1 LDFRSDMAKRH
12 SLYSAK
18 NRKGAV
24 VFGPTVY
31 DVPLL
36 PFEKQLIETIGIT
49 EEEYQLFTS
58 EVRRRGCVRPAEYD
72 HIPDIQAVLTAVP
85 TLVIPAL
92 TTTAAKS
99 ATTIILTNVAIGL
112 TLTGIAYLLTPK
124 PKMPSA
130 PKSGRLDLDSIT
142 GTSRFTPTRGFETLN
157 ELADYSS
164 PIPIIF
170 GLYDERKK
178 VGGMLVE
185 PRLVWSRMF
194 SHGTQQQAKLLFVVG
209 EQGVRDASPNSGI
222 AKPDLEGIFLG
233 NNALDV
239 IYENLFAFYWKRE
252 YKTGENGLIYGKPH
266 LLAGT
271 RLDDGAS
278 GDPDAGANDEVFVC
292 PSDTIDNDPEAFCH
306 AYSPVNNVQFGVYAA
321 IPNGTGYRLNYR
333 ISSVPRDKVKDKDQ
347 RANIIRRLKIIGDLN
362 LGRDGDPALK
372 ITAGTTPSSD
382 KKYTKLVSKQ
392 DHVGTGREYS
402 PRMGIVKHI
411 RPVPNSDSI
420 VTTADGDKLTKVI
433 NVKEGDVAIFRISNS
448 EIPKDV
454 YDSVKGQVGEKV
466 DDINSTVLSEQLAA
480 DSAMQR
486 GEIFAIGN
494 TLWMVVDRKL
504 EFNPELEEKDDQHI
518 RLKCIDTKESI
529 QKKIG
534 IVNLNKVVRPEVYI
548 DDVQGVGAGFFP
560 LTHIATATI
569 RNNRPAVVT
578 ELGIRS
584 TVFQNLQGL
593 CSFPGLPSSKEIGKL
608 DKDNVV
614 VTTGTITATIAR
626 SSSFR
631 MFIRKAGVDKDSEE
645 YNFKPLVSERTGSE
659 VFFTVVGQRP
669 VSQYNFIRIKNP
681 QGLKPQELEFKLV
694 PLPSAEMR
702 AIQDTAE
709 FIKLA
714 ATRPDSEAET
724 SLVEEEVK
732 VDGINGLFRIAAAGS
747 LVQRSA
753 IKANKEFMRQP
764 SFSFQ
769 PSTFGPPN
777 AVEKIAVT
785 PVKQDGPDTQIAT
798 VEFKENVSNK
808 ANAVAGRNGAM
819 TFEMAGNPDDNKA
832 VKSGQTTTIITKEF
846 FNADGTDFVIL
857 RWTLL
862 KRKLPS
868 THFAVANGQT
878 HVWSPQGVEV
888 LLSSRSYAVGDRIT
902 IKRGIGGTDV
912 PGGDPNPYQNSNN
925 FKTNTLTGDVLRWSG
940 QVYRVASTE
949 LLATIPGRTSGFYYQ
964 LFASAGHY
972 ARDLEVGTTKT
983 VGATYTNDDG
993 KSIRI
998 QYKSEVKE
1006 LPADHWSGESKNW
1019 TAPSF
1024 KVLQGNSTTSD
1035 WDVNDKFTAELAI
1048 ANDNPFKTVYSNAGF
1063 RFKIT
1068 QLETLAAS
1076 NEVDAEVVFEGQSQF
1091 NDISFYRSLVQKS
1104 NESEPE
1110 HEIVYVNEI
1119 LPNDQA
1125 PAFDDLT
1132 MAGLS
1137 LKASRNFTRLDQLRA
1152 WVGKGICVERLHPN
1166 LSTYEDNDFAEGP
1179 SNLLTDLVFH
1189 LFTNQISG
1197 AGGLTGM
1204 TPADPDLLDK
1214 EKFIATS
1221 RFLRKQELFFNGVIG
1236 ENINLRQFVTD
1247 MAPNFLCNFV
1257 LSDGKF
1263 ALVPGVPSK
1272 AGGNIDLGAVEVKQ
1286 LFTSGNILEDSF
1298 KLEYLRS
1305 EERRP
1310 FKAIVR
1316 YRQESKN
1323 KFPEEKVVEVSITRK
1338 LRDSKLSN
1346 LDIDDLP
1353 HEQFNLTQFCTS
1365 KEHAVKVAKYF
1376 LGLRELVTHTINFS
1390 TTVDGLN
1397 LEAGAFIKVIT
1408 ESSPYSSA
1416 NNGTI
1421 GTNGQVTSVTHLDDG
1436 DYDVS
1441 FFKTDSEEVED
1452 GKMTVSNGIVTES
1465 KFHDSVFTLVNLSV
1479 SENVYV
1485 VEQLTFS
1492 QEGTVDIVASE
1503 HPCEDDGSSKLAHLI
1518 EESKFNVVPADD

>member
-1 LDFRSDMAKRH
+1 MAKGH

-31 DVPLL
+31 EVLLL
-36 PFEKQLIETIGIT
+36 PYEKQLIETIGIT
-49 EEEYQLFTS
+49 EEEYQLFAS
-58 EVRRRGCVRPAEYD
+58 EARRRGCVRPAEYD
-72 HIPDIQAVLTAVP
+72 HIPDIQMAGPLAGPAIAATYLAP
-85 TLVIPAL
+85 TVAGK
-92 TTTAAKS
+92 TAA
-99 ATTIILTNVAIGL
+99 TIVLTNVAISL

-130 PKSGRLDLDSIT
+130 PKSGRLDLDSTT
-142 GTSRFTPTRGFETLN
+142 GASRFTSSRGFDTLN

-170 GLYDERKK
+170 GLYDETKK

-222 AKPDLEGIFLG
+222 ARPDLEGIFLG

-239 IYENLFAFYWKRE
+239 IYENLFAFYWKQE
-252 YKTGENGLIYGKPH
+252 YKTGENGLVLGERD

-278 GDPDAGANDEVFVC
+278 GDPDAGENDEVFVC

-306 AYSPVNNVQFGVYAA
+306 SYSPVNNVRFGVYGA
-321 IPNGTGYRLNYR
+321 IANGTGYRLNYR
-333 ISSVPRDKVKDKDQ
+333 VISVPRDKVKDKDQ

-362 LGRDGDPALK
+362 LGRDGDSSKGIDP
-372 ITAGTTPSSD
+372 GTTPSSD
-382 KKYTKLVSKQ
+382 KKYTKLVRKQ
-392 DHVGTGREYS
+392 DHTGTGRQYS
-402 PRMGIVKHI
+402 PRMGIVRHI
-411 RPVPNSDSI
+411 RDGVSTTTSSDE
-420 VTTADGDKLTKVI
+420 LTKVI
-433 NVKEGDVAIFRISNS
+433 DVKEGDEAVFIISDS
-448 EIPKDV
+448 EIRKDV

-494 TLWMVVDRKL
+494 TLWVVISRNL
-504 EFNPELEEKDDQHI
+504 EFNPELEEKQDQKIH
-518 RLKCIDTKESI
+518 LKCIDTKESME
-529 QKKIG
+529 KKIG
-534 IVNLNKVVRPEVYI
+534 IVNLAKVVKPDVYI

-593 CSFPGLPSSKEIGKL
+593 CSFPGLPSSKEIDKL
-608 DKDNVV
+608 DEDNIA
-614 VTTGTITATIAR
+614 VTTGTITAAIAR

-645 YNFKPLVSERTGSE
+645 YSFKPLVSERTGSE

-681 QGLKPQELEFKLV
+681 EGLEPQELEFKLV

-702 AIQDTAE
+702 AVKDTAE

-732 VDGINGLFRIAAAGS
+732 VNGINGPFKIAAAGS
-747 LVQRSA
+747 LVQRST
-753 IKANKEFMRQP
+753 IRDNKEFMRKP

-777 AVEKIAVT
+777 LIEKTAVI
-785 PVKQDGPDTQIAT
+785 PVRKDGPDTQIAT
-798 VEFKENVSNK
+798 VDFLENISNK

-819 TFEMAGNPDDNKA
+819 TFEMAGNPDDSSVGSN
-832 VKSGQTTTIITKEF
+832 QTTTIITKEF

-868 THFAVANGQT
+868 THFAVANGQA

-888 LLSSRSYAVGDRIT
+888 LLSSKGRTVGSPIE

-912 PGGDPNPYQNSNN
+912 PGGDPNPYRDSNN
-925 FKTNTLTGDVLRWSG
+925 FKRNANGDVLRWSG
-940 QVYRVASTE
+940 QIYEVASTE
-949 LLATIPGRTSGFYYQ
+949 SLAKIPGRTDGFFYE
-964 LFASAGHY
+964 LFGSAGHY
-972 ARDLEVGTTKT
+972 ARDLALGTTRT

-998 QYKSEVKE
+998 EYKSEVKY
-1006 LPADHWSGESKNW
+1006 LPADHWSGEAKSW
-1019 TAPSF
+1019 TAASF

-1035 WDVNDKFTAELAI
+1035 WDVNDKFAAKLAI
-1048 ANDNPFKTVYSNAGF
+1048 ASNNPFKTVYDSAGF

-1068 QLETLAAS
+1068 QLETIAAS
-1076 NEVDAEVVFEGQSQF
+1076 NEIDAEVVFEGQSQF

-1137 LKASRNFTRLDQLRA
+1137 LKASRNFTQLDQLRT
-1152 WVGKGICVERLHPN
+1152 WIGKGICVERLHPN
-1166 LSTYEDNDFAEGP
+1166 LSTYQGNNSSEGP

-1189 LFTNQISG
+1189 LFTNQVSG

-1204 TPADPDLLDK
+1204 TPANPDLLDK

-1221 RFLRKQELFFNGVIG
+1221 RFLRQQELFFNGVIG
-1236 ENINLRQFVTD
+1236 ENINLRQFITD

-1263 ALVPGVPSK
+1263 ALVPAVPSK
-1272 AGGNIDLGAVEVKQ
+1272 AGGSINTGAVEIKQ

-1298 KLEYLRS
+1298 KLEYLRA

-1310 FKAIVR
+1310 FKANVR

-1323 KFPEEKVVEVSITRK
+1323 KFPEEKVVEVSINRK
-1338 LRDSKLSN
+1338 RRDSKLGN
-1346 LDIDDLP
+1346 LNIKDLP
-1353 HEQFNLTQFCTS
+1353 SEQFNLAQFCTS

-1376 LGLRELVTHTINFS
+1376 LGLRELVTHTISFS

-1441 FFKTDSEEVED
+1441 FFKADSEEVED
-1452 GKMTVSNGIVTES
+1452 GKMTVSNGIVTDS
-1465 KFHDSVFTLVNLSV
+1465 KFHNSVFTLVNPSV

-1503 HPCEDDGSSKLAHLI
+1503 HPCEDDGSSKLAHLM
-1518 EESKFNVVPADD
+1518 ESGDFKIIPDQSLSD

>member
-1 LDFRSDMAKRH
+1 MDFRSDMEKGH

-18 NRKGAV
+18 NGKGAV
-24 VFGPTVY
+24 VFGPNVY
-31 DVPLL
+31 EVPLL
-36 PFEKQLIETIGIT
+36 PYEKELIKTIGIT
-49 EEEYQLFTS
+49 EEEYQLFAA
-58 EVRRRGCVRPAEYD
+58 EVRRRGRLRPAEYD
-72 HIPDIQAVLTAVP
+72 HIPDIVCEP
-85 TLVIPAL
+85 
-92 TTTAAKS
+92 KS
-99 ATTIILTNVAIGL
+99 ATAIFL
-112 TLTGIAYLLTPK
+112 VNLAISLVLTGVSYLLTPK

-130 PKSGRLDLDSIT
+130 PKSGRFDLDSIT
-142 GTSRFTPTRGFETLN
+142 GASRFTPSRGFDTLN

-170 GLYDERKK
+170 GLYNEKRK
-178 VGGMLVE
+178 VGGMLVA

-209 EQGVRDASPNSGI
+209 EQGLRNVSPDPGI
-222 AKPDLEGIFLG
+222 APPELQGIFLG

-239 IYENLFAFYWKRE
+239 IYKDLFAFYWKKE
-252 YKTGENGLIYGKPH
+252 YKTDEDDNGLIYGKRD
-266 LLAGT
+266 LIAGT
-271 RLDDGAS
+271 RLDDGTS
-278 GDPDAGANDEVFVC
+278 GDPDAGDNDEVFVC
-292 PSDTIDNDPEAFCH
+292 PSDTMDNDPTAFCH
-306 AYSPVNNVQFGVYAA
+306 AYSPTNNVQFGVYGA
-321 IPNGTGYRLNYR
+321 IPNGTGYRLNYQV
-333 ISSVPRDKVKDKDQ
+333 ITVPRDNIKDKEQ
-347 RANIIRRLKIIGDLN
+347 RINVIKRLKIIGDLN
-362 LGRDGDPALK
+362 LGRDGDASLGIDP
-372 ITAGTTPSSD
+372 GTTPSSD
-382 KKYTKLVSKQ
+382 AGYTKVVRKQ
-392 DHVGTGREYS
+392 KHEGKGRQYS
-402 PRMGIVKHI
+402 PRMGIVRHI
-411 RPVPNSDSI
+411 RPVPGSDS
-420 VTTADGDKLTKVI
+420 VSTTTSENELTKVI
-433 NVKEGDVAIFRISNS
+433 DVKEDDTIIFRISNS
-448 EIPKDV
+448 EIDTDAYSSRKN
-454 YDSVKGQVGEKV
+454 QVGEKV

-480 DSAMQR
+480 DAAMQR

-494 TLWMVVDRKL
+494 TLWVVVSRKL
-504 EFNPELEEKDDQHI
+504 EFNPELEEKQDQQI
-518 RLKCIDTKESI
+518 RLRCIDTKESI
-529 QKKIG
+529 EKKIG
-534 IVNLNKVVRPEVYI
+534 IVNMNKVVKPKVYI
-548 DDVQGVGAGFFP
+548 DDLQGVGAGFFP
-560 LTHIATATI
+560 LTHIATATV

-578 ELGIRS
+578 ELGIKS
-584 TVFQNLQGL
+584 TVYQNLQGL
-593 CSFPGLPSSKEIGKL
+593 CSFPGLPSSKEINEF
-608 DKDNVV
+608 DRDNVIV
-614 VTTGTITATIAR
+614 STGTITATIAR

-631 MFIRKAGVDKDSEE
+631 MFIRKAGVDQDSEE
-645 YNFKPLVSERTGSE
+645 FDFKPLVSERTGSE

-681 QGLKPQELEFKLV
+681 QGLGPQELEFKLV
-694 PLPSAEMR
+694 PLPSSEMR
-702 AIQDTAE
+702 SIEDTAE

-732 VDGINGLFRIAAAGS
+732 VYGIKDTFRIIAAGS
-747 LVQRSA
+747 LVQRST
-753 IKANKEFMRQP
+753 IRANKEFTRKP
-764 SFSFQ
+764 NFSFK
-769 PSTFGPPN
+769 PSTLGPPN
-777 AVEKIAVT
+777 LVDKTAVI
-785 PVKQDGPDTQIAT
+785 PVAEDGPDNQIASL
-798 VEFKENVSNK
+798 EFKENVSNK
-808 ANAVAGRNGAM
+808 ANAVAGRIGAM
-819 TFEMAGNPDDNKA
+819 TFEMAGNPDDSSVGSN
-832 VKSGQTTTIITKEF
+832 QTTTIITKEF

-868 THFAVANGQT
+868 THFAVANGQA

-888 LLSSRSYAVGDRIT
+888 LLSSRSYAIGDRIR

-912 PGGDPNPYQNSNN
+912 PGGDPNPYQNSNK

-940 QVYRVASTE
+940 QVYRVTSTE
-949 LLATIPGRTSGFYYQ
+949 SLATIPGRTTGFFYE
-964 LFASAGHY
+964 LFGSAGHY
-972 ARDLEVGTTKT
+972 ARDLATGTTRT
-983 VGATYTNDDG
+983 VGATYTNAGG

-998 QYKSEVKE
+998 QYKSTVKD

-1024 KVLQGNSTTSD
+1024 KVLQGNSTTSN
-1035 WDVNDKFTAELAI
+1035 WDVNDVFTAELAI
-1048 ANDNPFKTVYSNAGF
+1048 ANDNPFKTVYSNSGF
-1063 RFKIT
+1063 RFRIT
-1068 QLETLAAS
+1068 QLEKIAES
-1076 NEVDAEVVFEGQSQF
+1076 NEIDAEVVFEGQSQF
-1091 NDISFYRSLVQKS
+1091 NDISFYRSLVKKS

-1125 PAFDDLT
+1125 PAFNDLT

-1137 LKASRNFTRLDQLRA
+1137 LKASRNFTQLDQVRT
-1152 WVGKGICVERLHPN
+1152 WVGKGICVERLHPK
-1166 LSTYEDNDFAEGP
+1166 LSTYEDNDSSKGP

-1204 TPADPDLLDK
+1204 TAANSDLVDK
-1214 EKFIATS
+1214 EKLIATS
-1221 RFLRKQELFFNGVIG
+1221 RFLKQQELFFNGVIG
-1236 ENINLRQFVTD
+1236 ENINLRQFITD

-1263 ALVPGVPSK
+1263 ALVPAVPSK
-1272 AGGNIDLGAVEVKQ
+1272 ASGNIDLGAVEIKQ

-1298 KLEYLRS
+1298 KLEYLRA

-1310 FKAIVR
+1310 FKVNVR

-1323 KFPEEKVVEVSITRK
+1323 KFPEEKVVEVKMKNDAFVDK
-1338 LRDSKLSN
+1338 L
-1346 LDIDDLP
+1346 LDLNIDNLP
-1353 HEQFNLTQFCTS
+1353 HEQFDLTQFCTS

-1376 LGLRELVTHTINFS
+1376 LGLRELVTHTISFS
-1390 TTVDGLN
+1390 TTVHGLN

-1441 FFKTDSEEVED
+1441 FFKTDSEEVQD
-1452 GKMTVSNGIVTES
+1452 GKMTVSNGIVTAS
-1465 KFHDSVFTLVNLSV
+1465 RFHDSVFTLVNSSV

-1503 HPCEDDGSSKLAHLI
+1503 HPCKNDGSSKLAHLI
-1518 EESKFNVVPADD
+1518 EGSKFNVIPADD

>member
-1 LDFRSDMAKRH
+1 MADGNLVRQ
-12 SLYSAK
+12 SSP
-18 NRKGAV
+18 RKGAM
-24 VFGPTVY
+24 VFGPTVCN
-31 DVPLL
+31 VPLL
-36 PFEKQLIETIGIT
+36 PYERELIKTIGIT
-49 EEEYQLFTS
+49 EEEYQLFAA
-58 EVRRRGCVRPAEYD
+58 EVRRRGRLRPAEYE
-72 HIPDIQAVLTAVP
+72 HIPDVQATGTEAVLISIAIN
-85 TLVIPAL
+85 LV
-92 TTTAAKS
+92 
-99 ATTIILTNVAIGL
+99 
-112 TLTGIAYLLTPK
+112 LTGVAYLLTPK

-130 PKSGRLDLDSIT
+130 PKSGRVDLESIT
-142 GTSRFTPTRGFETLN
+142 GASRFTPSRGFDTLN
-157 ELADYSS
+157 KLADYAS

-170 GLYDERKK
+170 GLYNEKRK

-209 EQGVRDASPNSGI
+209 EQGVRDASPESGI

-239 IYENLFAFYWKRE
+239 IYEDLFAFYWKQE
-252 YKTGENGLIYGKPH
+252 YKSGENGLIYGEH
-266 LLAGT
+266 RIAGT
-271 RLDDGAS
+271 RLGDGAS
-278 GDPDAGANDEVFVC
+278 GDPDAGENDEVFVC
-292 PSDTIDNDPEAFCH
+292 PSDTIDNDPNAFCH
-306 AYSPVNNVQFGVYAA
+306 AYSPVNNAQFGVYGA
-321 IPNGTGYRLNYR
+321 IPNGTGYRLNYQV
-333 ISSVPRDKVKDKDQ
+333 ISVPRGKGVKKKAQ
-347 RANIIRRLKIIGDLN
+347 RVDIIKRLKIVGDLN
-362 LGRDGDPALK
+362 LGRDGDGDVKP
-372 ITAGTTPSSD
+372 GTLPSD
-382 KKYTKLVSKQ
+382 DHAYLHKVQ
-392 DHVGTGREYS
+392 DQRHEGEGRQYS

-411 RPVPNSDSI
+411 RAGQDPTKTNDNQ
-420 VTTADGDKLTKVI
+420 LTKVI
-433 NVKEGDVAIFRISNS
+433 TVKEDDEIIFRISHSKIPEDAYKGKEDKEGKGS
-448 EIPKDV
+448 E
-454 YDSVKGQVGEKV
+454 VGEKV

-480 DSAMQR
+480 DAAMQK

-494 TLWMVVDRKL
+494 TLWIVISRNL
-504 EFNPELEEKDDQHI
+504 EFNPELEEKVDQHI

-529 QKKIG
+529 EKKIG
-534 IVNLNKVVRPEVYI
+534 IVNLNKVVKPKIYI
-548 DDVQGVGAGFFP
+548 DDVKGVGAGFFP
-560 LTHIATATI
+560 LTHIATATV

-578 ELGIRS
+578 ELGIKS
-584 TVFQNLQGL
+584 SVFQNLQGL
-593 CSFPGLPSSKEIGKL
+593 CSFPGLPSSEEIKEYG
-608 DKDNVV
+608 KDNVV
-614 VTTGTITATIAR
+614 VSTGTITATIAR

-631 MFIRKAGVDKDSEE
+631 MFIRKAGVDKSNDEHI
-645 YNFKPLVSERTGSE
+645 FKPLVNTATGAE

-681 QGLKPQELEFKLV
+681 QSLKPQELEFKLV

-702 AIQDTAE
+702 AIENSAE

-714 ATRPDSEAET
+714 ATRPDSDAET
-724 SLVEEEVK
+724 SLIEVEAK
-732 VDGINGLFRIAAAGS
+732 VSNIQGAFRIVAAGS
-747 LVQRSA
+747 LVQKSA
-753 IKANKEFMRQP
+753 IKANKEFMRKP
-764 SFSFQ
+764 NFSFK

-912 PGGDPNPYQNSNN
+912 PGGDPNPYQNSNK

-949 LLATIPGRTSGFYYQ
+949 SLATIPGRTSGFYYQ

-972 ARDLEVGTTKT
+972 ARDLEVGTTRT

-993 KSIRI
+993 NSIRI
-998 QYKSEVKE
+998 QYKAEVKE

-1035 WDVNDKFTAELAI
+1035 WDVNDNFIAELAI
-1048 ANDNPFKTVYSNAGF
+1048 ANDNPFKTVYSSSGLI
-1063 RFKIT
+1063 FKIT
-1068 QLETLAAS
+1068 QLEKFAES
-1076 NEVDAEVVFEGQSQF
+1076 NVVDAEVVFEGQSQF
-1091 NDISFYRSLVQKS
+1091 NDISFYRSLVKKS
-1104 NESEPE
+1104 NETEPE

-1125 PAFDDLT
+1125 PAFNDLT

-1137 LKASRNFTRLDQLRA
+1137 LKASRNFTQLDQVRT
-1152 WVGKGICVERLHPN
+1152 WVGKGICVERLHHD
-1166 LSTYEDNDFAEGP
+1166 LLTYEDNGSSEGP

-1197 AGGLTGM
+1197 AGGLMGM
-1204 TPADPDLLDK
+1204 NAANPDLVDK
-1214 EKFIATS
+1214 EKLIATS
-1221 RFLRKQELFFNGVIG
+1221 RFLEKQELFFNGVIG
-1236 ENINLRQFVTD
+1236 ENVNLRQFITD
-1247 MAPNFLCNFV
+1247 MAPNFLCNFI
-1257 LSDGKF
+1257 LADGKF
-1263 ALVPGVPSK
+1263 ALVPAVPSK
-1272 AGGNIDLGAVEVKQ
+1272 TNGSINTGAVEIKQ

-1298 KLEYLRS
+1298 KLEYLRA

-1310 FKAIVR
+1310 FKANVR
-1316 YRQESKN
+1316 YRQESRN
-1323 KFPEEKVVEVSITRK
+1323 KFPEEKVVEVKIKDEPDSDDAFANK
-1338 LRDSKLSN
+1338 LKG
-1346 LDIDDLP
+1346 LDIDSLP
-1353 HEQFNLTQFCTS
+1353 QEQFDLTQFCTS
-1365 KEHAVKVAKYF
+1365 KKHAVKVAKYF
-1376 LGLRELVTHTINFS
+1376 LGLRELVTHTISFS
-1390 TTVDGLN
+1390 TTIHGLN

-1441 FFKTDSEEVED
+1441 FFKTDSEEVQD
-1452 GKMTVSNGIVTES
+1452 GRMTVSNGIVTES
-1465 KFHDSVFTLVNLSV
+1465 KFHDSVFTLVNSSV

-1503 HPCEDDGSSKLAHLI
+1503 HPCNDDGSSKLAHLI
-1518 EESKFNVVPADD
+1518 KSGTFNVVPADN